1 MTWSVYGKS
10 LGRTYIL
17 VILQLEVT
25 FKLQSKQRDT
35 VNWGRKWLANFNA
48 GNTQPISLDI
58 SIRVLPSYRNQSID
72 LHSKSGF
79 YMRANYDVKINM
91 SNLDEKLS
99 FKMLRLSLF
108 SKVDWGFYVAS
119 IAKNASG
126 RIGASIW

>member
-25 FKLQSKQRDT
+25 FKLQSKQRDI
-35 VNWGRKWLANFNA
+35 VSWGRKWLANFNA

-79 YMRANYDVKINM
+79 YRRATLVLNGLKTIHRVLIIFDYGKTNVFKINLKF
-91 SNLDEKLS
+91 NVLIW
-99 FKMLRLSLF
+99 FCC
-108 SKVDWGFYVAS
+108 
-119 IAKNASG
+119 
-126 RIGASIW
+126 GAVIPQIIFL